1 MAPIAASFGL
11 VCSVAW
17 FARKLFCA
25 EHPFDD
31 FMTESLGIRTASEF
45 RATNRVGMD
54 PSLPN
59 WRLSFKT
66 ASNVPDRV
74 TVIFLTCEVSQR

>member
-31 FMTESLGIRTASEF
+31 FMTESASF